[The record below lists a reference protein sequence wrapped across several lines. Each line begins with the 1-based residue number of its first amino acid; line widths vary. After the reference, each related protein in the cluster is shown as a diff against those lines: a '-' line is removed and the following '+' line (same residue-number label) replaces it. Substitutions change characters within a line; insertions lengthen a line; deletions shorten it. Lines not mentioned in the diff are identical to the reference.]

1 MSHSRRQFLTTAG
14 AIGAASAVPSLV
26 TEALAS
32 TPGSSAVNAAAAAQ
46 GAKAGA
52 SQKRVKLAV
61 STYSYWHFR
70 DPKVPVETVIEKA
83 AALNVEGVD
92 VLHRQ
97 MTSEDK
103 AYQNKLKRQA
113 FVNGLSLV
121 SLSIHQ
127 DF

>member
-1 MSHSRRQFLTTAG
+1 MSHSRRRFLTTAG
-14 AIGAASAVPSLV
+14 AIGAASAVPSF

-32 TPGSSAVNAAAAAQ
+32 SAPAQAA
-46 GAKAGA
+46 KKGA
-52 SQKRVKLAV
+52 SHKQVKLAI
-61 STYSYWHFR
+61 STYSYWHFKTE
-70 DPKVPVETVIEKA
+70 KVPIETVIDKA

-103 AYQNKLKRQA
+103 AYLNKLKRQA